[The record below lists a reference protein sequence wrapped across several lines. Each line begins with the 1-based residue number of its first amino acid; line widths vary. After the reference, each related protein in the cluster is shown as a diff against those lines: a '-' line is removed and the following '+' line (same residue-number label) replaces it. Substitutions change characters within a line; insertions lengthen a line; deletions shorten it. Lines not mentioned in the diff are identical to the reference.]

1 MDLAE
6 YGGHLQHI
14 YGFNCLHANDNVT
27 FVTVCY
33 YKSQPASG
41 NGGISGDG
49 AALWRLFGGGT
60 GVQGEARVPAPS
72 EGAPVPAGGGGGGDA
87 GHPDA
92 TEVHDLGTQ
101 ENGHC
106 GNVHH
111 LGYQHKANGMQC

>member
-1 MDLAE
+1 M
-6 YGGHLQHI
+6 
-14 YGFNCLHANDNVT
+14 HANDNVT

-60 GVQGEARVPAPS
+60 GVQGEAAAPS

-92 TEVHDLGTQ
+92 TEVWA
-101 ENGHC
+101 
-106 GNVHH
+106 
-111 LGYQHKANGMQC
+111 HKKMVSAEMFITLDTIIKPVACSVNTLLSCIQNN